1 MEMVDLADL
10 QHLSQRLQHSVSGAT
25 INSQRLNNV
34 PVTSFL
40 FFLEVQSLFP
50 LQGDFL

>member
-10 QHLSQRLQHSVSGAT
+10 QHLSQRLQQSVSGAT

-34 PVTSFL
+34 PDLVSIYL
-40 FFLEVQSLFP
+40 GGSKSISSS
-50 LQGDFL
+50 G